1 VKSARFRRHGVDPR
15 TVAHFRTHLTSPSTL
30 RIHFTMAAMTVAC
43 SALSSKASL
52 RAPLRRT
59 ASVRASKAAVA
70 TKASMDEA
78 MPAPETP
85 PPKPSMKEAVMNTM
99 SFGGWA
105 PELINGRV
113 AQIAFVAGL
122 GAELSTGQSFTEQ
135 FAAHTGSIVFASGLI
150 TLASFMPN
158 MQATDEY
165 TANPASLGKSNGP
178 WTTSAEMTNGRGAM
192 VGLVAMLLV
201 EKAIGGP
208 LTGIFSGAD
217 SDELFASTFY
227 DDSFATQVEAPAPA
241 PAKFADFDSTVVAP
255 APVAAEATLAYED
268 AVAAE
273 PIRVE
278 GAADAEVEAE
288 AVAFGRAVSEQE
300 EAAADVAM

>member
-1 VKSARFRRHGVDPR
+1 MAMSLTLSSRVALGARPAVKATKSARRAAIVAKAEMSVDEP
-15 TVAHFRTHLTSPSTL
+15 V
-30 RIHFTMAAMTVAC
+30 VE
-43 SALSSKASL
+43 
-52 RAPLRRT
+52 
-59 ASVRASKAAVA
+59 AAVA
-70 TKASMDEA
+70 PAPASMKDNFVNA
-78 MPAPETP
+78 
-85 PPKPSMKEAVMNTM
+85 M

-105 PELINGRV
+105 PETINGRV

-122 GAELSTGQSFTEQ
+122 GAELSTGESFTSQ
-135 FAAHTGSIVFASGLI
+135 FAHHVPSLVFASGLI

-158 MQATDEY
+158 MQNTTEY
-165 TANPASLGKSNGP
+165 KANPATFKSIERP
-178 WTTSAEMTNGRGAM
+178 FTVEAERTNGRGAM

-227 DDSFATQVEAPAPA
+227 DDSFAAQVEAPAPA